1 MRDLLFTLIVAGL
14 IPLALARPH
23 IGACL
28 WAWISIM
35 NPHTLTFGFAR
46 GLPWAQIAAAVTL
59 LAFAFNGR
67 RRHALPWSAGTAF
80 VLALMVWVTITSAFS
95 INTPADVWERWV
107 FFMKILVMLLVSLTL
122 IRGREQIELLVWV
135 LVVSVGFFGV
145 KGGIW
150 TLLTGGGGRVWG
162 PPGGMMADNNSIA
175 IGLIIVLPWM
185 YYLWIVNKHRWVR
198 YGLVFSMVFSVFAVL
213 GTQSR
218 GALVALLV
226 MGLMLGLKSKHA
238 VRTTLG
244 IAVLALVGIAFMP
257 DTWTSR
263 MNTIGGYDA
272 DTSAL
277 SRLWTWQTLWN
288 LALDRPLVGGGFR
301 SDSMQV
307 FSVYSP
313 LEGRNAFLQPV
324 YVAHSIYFQSLGEH
338 GFPGFFL
345 YLAIGFWT
353 WFTARKLSRQANGQ
367 PEYEEWVPILMRMSQ
382 VSLAGFAVGGAF
394 LSLMMFDLSYYIFA
408 IVLLVKASM
417 KPLRA
422 KPATRATKILTPT

>member
-1 MRDLLFTLIVAGL
+1 MRDLLLTLIVAGL

-95 INTPADVWERWV
+95 INTPADVWDRWV

-135 LVVSVGFFGV
+135 LVVSVGIFGV

-185 YYLWIVNKHRWVR
+185 YYLWTVNKYRWVKH
-198 YGLVFSMVFSVFAVL
+198 GLVFSMVFSVFAVL

-226 MGLMLGLKSKHA
+226 MGLILGLKSKHA

-257 DTWTSR
+257 DTWTNR

-272 DTSAL
+272 DSSAL

-288 LALDRPLVGGGFR
+288 LALDRPWVGGGFR
-301 SDSMQV
+301 SDSIQV

-313 LEGRNAFLQPV
+313 LEGRSAFALPV
-324 YVAHSIYFQSLGEH
+324 YVAHSIYFQALGEH

-353 WFTARKLSRQANGQ
+353 WFTAGKLGRQANGQ

-394 LSLMMFDLSYYIFA
+394 LSLMVFDLSFYIFA

>member
-1 MRDLLFTLIVAGL
+1 MRDLLLTLIVAGL

-35 NPHTLTFGFAR
+35 NPHTMTFGFAR
-46 GLPWAQIAAAVTL
+46 NLPWAQIAAVVTF

-67 RRHALPWSAGTAF
+67 RRHALPWSAGTGF
-80 VLALMVWVTITSAFS
+80 MLALMLWVTITSVFS
-95 INTPADVWERWV
+95 INAPAEVWDRWI
-107 FFMKILVMLLVSLTL
+107 FFMKILGMLLLSLTL
-122 IRGREQIELLVWV
+122 VRGREQIELLIWV
-135 LVVSVGFFGV
+135 LVVSVGIFGV

-150 TLLTGGGGRVWG
+150 TVLTGGGGRVWG
-162 PPGGMMADNNSIA
+162 PPGGMMEDNNSIA

-185 YYLWIVNKHRWVR
+185 YYLWMVNKHRWIK
-198 YGLVFSMVFSVFAVL
+198 YGLIFSMVFSTFAVL

-218 GALVALLV
+218 GALLGLLV

-238 VRTTLG
+238 VRTSLV
-244 IAVLALVGIAFMP
+244 IAILAVVGITFMP
-257 DTWTSR
+257 DTWTTR
-263 MNTIGGYDA
+263 MTTISGYSA
-272 DTSAL
+272 DTSAM

-288 LALDRPLVGGGFR
+288 LAIDRPLVGGGFR

-313 LEGRNAFLQPV
+313 IEGRGAFLQPV
-324 YVAHSIYFQSLGEH
+324 YVAHSIYLQALGEH
-338 GFPGFFL
+338 GFPGLFL
-345 YLAIGFWT
+345 FMAIGFWT
-353 WFTARKLSRQANGQ
+353 WFTAGKLGRVAKGQAAYQ
-367 PEYEEWVPILMRMSQ
+367 DWVPLLMRMSQ

-394 LSLMMFDLSYYIFA
+394 LSLMVFDLSYYIFA

-417 KPLRA
+417 KPARPRPSA
-422 KPATRATKILTPT
+422 PVVRVLTPS